1 MAKAKKG
8 GTPAGGAKPK
18 GRKRA
23 GAKVPVPDLEPLR
36 GPVEEAKAA
45 VVAAEAEAREMN
57 EKARA
62 LVAGATEAYRRAL
75 VPYRV
80 ACRKAGARCEYGG
93 GRSANVSEKVSFEV
107 ERVEKGVRVTVRGRP
122 DTEEV
127 IPLAALE
134 KSINACAYQYAERH
148 CGPREKVGNKG
159 GSLSNRLRAVL
170 R

>member
-8 GTPAGGAKPK
+8 AKTK

-36 GPVEEAKAA
+36 GPVEKAKAA

-57 EKARA
+57 ERARE
-62 LVAGATEAYRRAL
+62 LVTDAKEAYRKAL
-75 VPYRV
+75 TPYRD
-80 ACRKAGARCEYGG
+80 ACRKAGASCEYGG

-107 ERVEKGVRVTVRGRP
+107 ERTEKGVRVAVRGRP

-127 IPLAALE
+127 IPITALRE
-134 KSINACAYQYAERH
+134 SINACAYQYAERH

-170 R
+170 K

>member
-1 MAKAKKG
+1 MAKAKKKV
-8 GTPAGGAKPK
+8 GAKTK

-36 GPVEEAKAA
+36 KPVEGARAA
-45 VVAAEAEAREMN
+45 VVAAEAEAREVA

-62 LVAGATEAYRRAL
+62 LVAGAKEAYRKAL
-75 VPYRV
+75 VPYRA
-80 ACRKAGARCEYGG
+80 ACRKAGQPCEYGG

-107 ERVEKGVRVTVRGRP
+107 ERVEKGVRVVVKGRP

-127 IPLAALE
+127 IPITALRE
-134 KSINACAYQYAERH
+134 SINSCAYQYAERH

>member
-8 GTPAGGAKPK
+8 GTPAGGAKRK

-45 VVAAEAEAREMN
+45 VVAAEAEAHEVTA
-57 EKARA
+57 KARA
-62 LVAGATEAYRRAL
+62 LVADAKEAYRRAL
-75 VPYRV
+75 VPYRT
-80 ACRKAGARCEYGG
+80 ACRKAGQHCEYGG
-93 GRSANVSEKVSFEV
+93 GRSTNVSEKVSFEV
-107 ERVEKGVRVTVRGRP
+107 ERVEKGVRVAVRGRP

-127 IPLAALE
+127 IPITALRE
-134 KSINACAYQYAERH
+134 SINACAYQYAERH
-148 CGPREKVGNKG
+148 CGPREVVGNKG

-170 R
+170 K